1 MLQPSMI
8 EGTTLTILGM
18 IVPPIFHISN
28 DLYCA
33 WGVPMHWLSTHH
45 LQAFANSWG
54 MFNKYTLS

>member
-18 IVPPIFHISN
+18 IIPPIFHINN

-33 WGVPMHWLSTHH
+33 WGVPMHWLSTTHH
-45 LQAFANSWG
+45 LQTPTNSWACLT
-54 MFNKYTLS
+54 NIH